1 MDLVAINTQIKT
13 NNYLRETVEQLE
25 KDFLMC
31 GINFDIAKPVSDY
44 NGLFTATYNLVN
56 TLNEKNPKR
65 LINLLY
71 KIDLPEQ
78 KVRDEMQ
85 KTELSFTEML
95 SELIV
100 KQEIYK
106 VILRKRFSH
115 S

>member
-1 MDLVAINTQIKT
+1 MDLVVINTQIKT
-13 NNYLRETVEQLE
+13 NNYLKETVKQLE

-31 GINFDIAKPVSDY
+31 GINFDIAKSVSDY
-44 NGLFTATYNLVN
+44 KGLFTSIYNLVK
-56 TLNEKNPKR
+56 TINEKTPKR

-71 KIDLPEQ
+71 KIDLPEE

-106 VILRKRFSH
+106 VILRKRFSQ

>member
-1 MDLVAINTQIKT
+1 MNLVAINTQIKT

-25 KDFLMC
+25 KYFLMC
-31 GINFDIAKPVSDY
+31 GINFDIARPESDY
-44 NGLFTATYNLVN
+44 KGLFTSAYNLVN
-56 TLNEKNPKR
+56 TLNQKTPKR

-71 KIDLPEQ
+71 KIDLPEE

>member
-1 MDLVAINTQIKT
+1 MDLVAINIQIKT

-44 NGLFTATYNLVN
+44 KGLFISTYN
-56 TLNEKNPKR
+56 EKTPKK

-71 KIDLPEQ
+71 KIDLPEE

-106 VILRKRFSH
+106 VILRKRFS
-115 S
+115 

>member
-13 NNYLRETVEQLE
+13 
-25 KDFLMC
+25 
-31 GINFDIAKPVSDY
+31 
-44 NGLFTATYNLVN
+44 
-56 TLNEKNPKR
+56 PKR

-71 KIDLPEQ
+71 KIDLPEE

-106 VILRKRFSH
+106 VILRKRFSQ

>member
-13 NNYLRETVEQLE
+13 
-25 KDFLMC
+25 
-31 GINFDIAKPVSDY
+31 
-44 NGLFTATYNLVN
+44 
-56 TLNEKNPKR
+56 PKR

-71 KIDLPEQ
+71 KIDLPEE